1 MTDKEKATKVLNYLE
16 GLDSECIIRILNPLL
31 KDEQLAALHDQLER
45 DGIFDEKPEEEK
57 THIEMAVDYIRE
69 NMDEDDLA
77 IVRANVNLCYKDHLV
92 PNDNVMDCSQVID
105 LLEEYGE
112 ENGLD
117 EEWWDGD
124 GHDISDI
131 LCKL

>member
-1 MTDKEKATKVLNYLE
+1 MEED
-16 GLDSECIIRILNPLL
+16 LDSRSVINLINHLL
-31 KDEQLAALHDQLER
+31 KDEDLAVIYDGLVN
-45 DGIFDEKPEEEK
+45 DGIFGNDDPEVGS
-57 THIEMAVDYIRE
+57 IEAAVKYIRE

-92 PNDNVMDCSQVID
+92 PNDNVMDCSQVIE

-117 EEWWDGD
+117 EEWYLSELEID
-124 GHDISDI
+124 DI
-131 LCKL
+131 LCRI